1 MNANAT
7 VYTTQNFVSKSKY
20 ASYLQSILRSHSNR
34 HSFAKKQV
42 VSNSVALTTVYND
55 DSTMCFD
62 FKVIEDSYIS
72 DVSIYSNS
80 NSKTLSGYVN
90 NVFAASAH
98 IDVVEAL
105 RKHFSFKVVELNTN
119 GTGAFTAK

>member
-1 MNANAT
+1 MLTAT
-7 VYTTQNFVSKSKY
+7 TYTTNNFVQNSKY
-20 ASYLQSILRSHSNR
+20 ASYLQSILAAHPNR
-34 HSFAKKQV
+34 HSFASKQV
-42 VSNSVALTTVYND
+42 ISSNVTLRTVYND
-55 DSTMCFD
+55 DSTMCFS

-105 RKHFSFKVVELNTN
+105 RKHFSFKVVDLNTN
-119 GTGAFTAK
+119 GTGAFTAL